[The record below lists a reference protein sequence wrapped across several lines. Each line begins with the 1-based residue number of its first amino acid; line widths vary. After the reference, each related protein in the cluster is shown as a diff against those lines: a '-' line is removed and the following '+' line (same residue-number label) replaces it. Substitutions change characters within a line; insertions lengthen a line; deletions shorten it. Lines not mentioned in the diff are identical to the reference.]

1 MNLRKYQKIISHL
14 DSLFQ
19 GFETCVTQD
28 LSIKK
33 NGKDYLRACLETL
46 AQLHGTGLCY
56 KNSIGGNVG
65 VLKTFPNI
73 EEQVQVKVNHG
84 LKIFLI
90 VLGVGTFKLRLGKQ
104 EKMRFF
110 G

>member
-1 MNLRKYQKIISHL
+1 M
-14 DSLFQ
+14 
-19 GFETCVTQD
+19 TQD
-28 LSIKK
+28 LSIEK

-56 KNSIGGNVG
+56 KNSIGGNAG

-90 VLGVGTFKLRLGKQ
+90 GSWDFQVKIRQTRKNEVFWLN
-104 EKMRFF
+104 
-110 G
+110 